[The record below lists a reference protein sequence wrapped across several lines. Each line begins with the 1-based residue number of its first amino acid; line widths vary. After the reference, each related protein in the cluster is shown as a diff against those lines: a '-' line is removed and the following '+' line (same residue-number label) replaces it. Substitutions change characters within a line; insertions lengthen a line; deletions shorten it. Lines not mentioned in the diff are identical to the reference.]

1 MEFEIFDRIKKEC
14 YDQNITLIAVSKTK
28 SVEDIMK
35 LYNRGQRF
43 FGENRI
49 QEWADKVTRLPD
61 DIRWHLI
68 GHIQTNKVKFLDP
81 VPELIHSGD
90 RISLFDALEKEG
102 QKRDIEFNVLIQ
114 IKIAEEESK
123 YGFSIPEIEG
133 IAGTG
138 QLDKYSHVRF
148 KGVMGMA
155 TFTDNME
162 KVRREFQ
169 ALRSC
174 FSQIQRYFDPYEF
187 CAISM
192 GMSGDYE
199 IAIEEGSTMV
209 RIGSLIFGAR

>member
-1 MEFEIFDRIKKEC
+1 MDFEVFDSISKKC
-14 YDQNITLIAVSKTK
+14 SDQNITLVAVSKTK

-35 LYNRGQRF
+35 LYNRGQRV

-49 QEWADKVTRLPD
+49 QEWADKVIKLPG

-68 GHIQTNKVKFLDP
+68 GHLQTNKVKFLDP

-102 QKRDIEFNVLIQ
+102 QKRDLEFNVLIQ

-133 IAGTG
+133 IAGKG
-138 QLDKYSHVRF
+138 QLDNYSHVRF

-169 ALRSC
+169 ALRTC
-174 FSQIQRYFDPYEF
+174 FGHIQRYFDPNEF
-187 CAISM
+187 REISM

-199 IAIEEGSTMV
+199 IALEEGSTMV
-209 RIGSLIFGAR
+209 RIGSLIFGSR